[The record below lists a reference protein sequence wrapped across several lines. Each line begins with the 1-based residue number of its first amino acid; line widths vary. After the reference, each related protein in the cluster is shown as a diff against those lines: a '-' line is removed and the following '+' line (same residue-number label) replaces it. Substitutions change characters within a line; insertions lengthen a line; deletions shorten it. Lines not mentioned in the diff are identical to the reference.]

1 MNSYLTERK
10 QFVQT
15 DDKRSPLVRVCYGVP
30 QGSILGPTLFN
41 LYVHDLSESST
52 GECLQFADDTNHIA
66 TAKLKVVSATF
77 LLVCFL
83 YLKESTCE
91 TRKNV
96 FYFISKALFVL
107 EIISLS
113 LTFQIFKCHDVIKCP
128 SMRHETHFT
137 E

>member
-52 GECLQFADDTNHIA
+52 GECLQFADDTTSYRHC
-66 TAKLKVVSATF
+66 KVKGCVRYIFASLF
-77 LLVCFL
+77 
-83 YLKESTCE
+83 
-91 TRKNV
+91 
-96 FYFISKALFVL
+96 FIFEREHL
-107 EIISLS
+107 
-113 LTFQIFKCHDVIKCP
+113 
-128 SMRHETHFT
+128 
-137 E
+137 